1 MQTGDN
7 RAVPAY
13 PETPDHG
20 QAPATSP
27 VEPRALRLA
36 FTGTGSEY
44 FRIWIVNTLLTIVT
58 FGIYSAW
65 AKVRTLQYFYRNTSL
80 DGATFDYHGRP
91 AAILKGRAIVFV
103 LALAF
108 QLAGKVSPLLAL
120 LLALVLAAV
129 FPLLLVRSLRFR
141 MANSSYRGLR
151 FAFTGGDAEAY
162 KVFVLWP
169 LLTVLTLGALAPL
182 AHQRLKVYQ
191 HNHTRFGT
199 APFAFDASSASFY
212 GVYLR
217 TFAMTVVVVLL
228 AAVGGIALG
237 VSAGSGRGAAVFAGL
252 LGMIGIYVALLAVGP
267 YFNASL
273 QNLVWNH
280 TTLAPHCFRSEVKPG
295 RLFYIFLTNMVGVAL
310 TLGLFL
316 PFARVRSARYRVEC
330 MTLMASGPLDAFV
343 AGQAENVG
351 ALGDATADWY
361 DIDIAL

>member
-1 MQTGDN
+1 MQTGDTS
-7 RAVPAY
+7 AVPAY
-13 PETPDHG
+13 PETPDSG
-20 QAPATSP
+20 QPPATRP
-27 VEPRALRLA
+27 VEPIVLRLA

-80 DGATFDYHGRP
+80 DGATFDYHGKP

-108 QLAGKVSPLLAL
+108 QLAGKVSPMLAVVLAL
-120 LLALVLAAV
+120 ALAAV

-151 FAFTGGDAEAY
+151 FAFTGGDADAY

-169 LLTVLTLGALAPL
+169 LLTVFTLGALAPL
-182 AHQRLKVYQ
+182 AHQRLKHYQ

-199 APFAFDASSASFY
+199 APFAFDASAGSFY

-217 TFAMTVVVVLL
+217 TFAMTIVVVLV
-228 AAVGGIALG
+228 AVVGGIALG
-237 VSAGSGRGAAVFAGL
+237 AGAGSGRGAAVLAGL
-252 LGMIGIYVALLAVGP
+252 FGTIGIYVAVLAVGP

-280 TTLAPHCFRSEVKPG
+280 TTLVPHGLRSEVNAG
-295 RLFYIFLTNMVGVAL
+295 RLFYIFLTNMIGIAL

-330 MTLMASGPLDAFV
+330 MSLLARAPLDAFV
-343 AGQAENVG
+343 AGQAESVG
-351 ALGDATADWY
+351 ALGDAAADWY